1 MNGWLHV
8 FARWVSAL
16 CLPLLVAGC
25 VKDDLSSEVTGG
37 RQELRLSLP
46 VYMADP
52 NATTDESAIRSVY
65 VYIFN
70 ENDVLENSGSVV
82 VSGTPLLDDTGV
94 LNASWRVTA
103 GEKTIFVIANPPASI
118 AAGLPTANPVAKGD
132 IEGQSAGRGDFLED
146 LKKLAARGLVM
157 TGSVQTT
164 VPTGD
169 VPHTASVSIARRHA
183 RIDLNLRPSEEMIDR
198 RITIKKATLR
208 RQNWNLP
215 LFRNP
220 SGATE
225 DSESRSIDVQV
236 GADAGHYTS
245 VCSFYTGMRPLKAD
259 TKPLCLDLETEIDGK
274 TIPMQVFLNTG
285 ALNGGTANEDKNPIG
300 IEPNHIYRIDGTI
313 TPKTTSFEIGIQD
326 WTDEKVNGD
335 IGGSTLELDSVVL
348 VKAGR
353 ETLVPVRTIADTV
366 SVELSSAA
374 KEVGYA
380 LTGADPS
387 TGVLDIRTRGQVK
400 VRIPITGPV
409 AYPIGEEYYMTVSAG
424 NIRRRVPLQVDATH
438 VFRLEEN
445 KISVPATRSITDT
458 YVNADTY
465 VVLNGTDTKIRV
477 PCEIDFSA
485 DDGKTW
491 SKNLPDMVYQYTY
504 IDPIN
509 TLQEC
514 MHIRIKGQKSV
525 TSYFHDEALQ
535 AAPPVSGYDLS
546 TKGGTAAMQT
556 ANCYIVNAPG
566 SYSLPL
572 VYGNAIDW
580 VKNPADGNNTSAYK
594 SEVSSNLILKT
605 FLNHLDAPITSP
617 YIYNNDGC
625 APKDAVLVW
634 QDEANLVSNV
644 ALGADGRT
652 LTFDVPQ
659 ATIKQGNAVVAVRDA
674 DGRIM
679 WSWHIWVT
687 DYVPGLSAD
696 IADPMRDKVM
706 TNHNGKQYTVMPL
719 FVGWCAPATKVYPE
733 RSMKVRITQRGTG
746 AIQICTISQ
755 EELRVDQQGNCTTF
769 QFGRKDPILPGIYD
783 QDARVV
789 SDKTCYYTDA
799 GYAFGLQNGAVSI
812 GTAIQQPNKMFVKT
826 GTLPWYDAQ
835 ASIPGFPDK
844 FIRNLWNT
852 NFISNTGSDDPVVK
866 TIYDPSPAGNCLP
879 PAKAF
884 SGVVFNGKSA
894 SGSSSYLKRFNS
906 PNTVG
911 NTMLDNNGWTFYCN
925 KMLGEGVFDPTGG
938 TIFFPLHYSR
948 RKAGGDLSTGIDVS
962 AWAGERTSSY
972 FSTSYYEY
980 GYQAISYAAEEVS
993 ANSSSLVN
1001 MGHGVRPVKEK

>member
-157 TGSVQTT
+157 TGNVQTT

-313 TPKTTSFEIGIQD
+313 TPRTTSFEIGIQD

-445 KISVPATRSITDT
+445 KISVPATRGITDT

-491 SKNLPDMVYQYTY
+491 SKNLPDMVYQYIY

-509 TLQEC
+509 TLQER
-514 MHIRIKGQKSV
+514 MHIRINSQKSV
-525 TSYFHDEALQ
+525 TYNRQNEKYCFCRTK
-535 AAPPVSGYDLS
+535 S
-546 TKGGTAAMQT
+546 TK
-556 ANCYIVNAPG
+556 
-566 SYSLPL
+566 
-572 VYGNAIDW
+572 
-580 VKNPADGNNTSAYK
+580 
-594 SEVSSNLILKT
+594 
-605 FLNHLDAPITSP
+605 
-617 YIYNNDGC
+617 
-625 APKDAVLVW
+625 
-634 QDEANLVSNV
+634 
-644 ALGADGRT
+644 
-652 LTFDVPQ
+652 
-659 ATIKQGNAVVAVRDA
+659 
-674 DGRIM
+674 
-679 WSWHIWVT
+679 
-687 DYVPGLSAD
+687 
-696 IADPMRDKVM
+696 
-706 TNHNGKQYTVMPL
+706 
-719 FVGWCAPATKVYPE
+719 
-733 RSMKVRITQRGTG
+733 
-746 AIQICTISQ
+746 
-755 EELRVDQQGNCTTF
+755 
-769 QFGRKDPILPGIYD
+769 
-783 QDARVV
+783 
-789 SDKTCYYTDA
+789 
-799 GYAFGLQNGAVSI
+799 
-812 GTAIQQPNKMFVKT
+812 
-826 GTLPWYDAQ
+826 
-835 ASIPGFPDK
+835 
-844 FIRNLWNT
+844 
-852 NFISNTGSDDPVVK
+852 
-866 TIYDPSPAGNCLP
+866 
-879 PAKAF
+879 
-884 SGVVFNGKSA
+884 
-894 SGSSSYLKRFNS
+894 
-906 PNTVG
+906 
-911 NTMLDNNGWTFYCN
+911 
-925 KMLGEGVFDPTGG
+925 
-938 TIFFPLHYSR
+938 
-948 RKAGGDLSTGIDVS
+948 
-962 AWAGERTSSY
+962 
-972 FSTSYYEY
+972 
-980 GYQAISYAAEEVS
+980 
-993 ANSSSLVN
+993 
-1001 MGHGVRPVKEK
+1001 